1 MEKLYLGVDLH
12 KRSCWVTVL
21 DADGHLLESRKW
33 GTEKWELEEF
43 FGKVRKP
50 AAVAVE
56 ATFNW
61 YYFLNVVEPL
71 GLELHLVHPWKTR
84 AIASARIKH
93 DKLDSRVLAELLRT
107 GFLAEAWIAPPQVRA
122 ERQLLRHRARSV
134 QWATRAKNGVHGVVN
149 RQGIRPPIEALFG
162 AKGRA
167 FLAELNLAEMD
178 RWEVDDHLLR
188 LDVLQGQIAAL
199 DREIRRRGRENP
211 VARALEEIP
220 GIGPFIA
227 LLLVA
232 EIGDIQRFPTAKHL
246 ASYTGL
252 VPSLYASGERRWGG
266 AITKQGSTLLRW
278 ALVQAAHQAARS
290 ARFSAY
296 YQRQRE
302 RLGAAKAIVALAR
315 KLAVISF
322 YRWRAAALRQNAPPA
337 GKSSGVHLGWRMVGT
352 PTQTV

>member
-1 MEKLYLGVDLH
+1 MKKLYLGVDLH

-21 DADGHLLESRKW
+21 DADGHLFESRKL
-33 GTEKWELEEF
+33 GTEKWELLEF
-43 FGKVRKP
+43 FGKVEKP

-61 YYFLNVVEPL
+61 YYFLDLIEPL

-93 DKLDSRVLAELLRT
+93 DKLDSRILAELLRT
-107 GFLAEAWIAPPQVRA
+107 GFLAEAWIAPREVR
-122 ERQLLRHRARSV
+122 EQRQLLRHRARSV

-149 RQGIRPPIEALFG
+149 RQGIRPPLESLFG
-162 AKGRA
+162 PKGRA
-167 FLAELNLAEMD
+167 FLAELDLAKMD
-178 RWEVDDHLLR
+178 RWEVDDQLAR
-188 LDVLQGQIAAL
+188 LDLLEAQIGKL
-199 DREIRRRGRENP
+199 DQEIRRRSRANR
-211 VARALEEIP
+211 VAKALEEIP

-232 EIGDIQRFPTAKHL
+232 EIGDIRRFPTPKHL

-252 VPSLYASGERRWGG
+252 VPSLYASGEHRWGG

-290 ARFSAY
+290 ARFSPY
-296 YQRQRE
+296 YQQQRE
-302 RLGAAKAIVALAR
+302 RLGPGKATVALAR
-315 KLAVISF
+315 KLAVISY
-322 YRWRAAALRQNAPPA
+322 YRWRAAESRPC
-337 GKSSGVHLGWRMVGT
+337 GR
-352 PTQTV
+352 

>member
-1 MEKLYLGVDLH
+1 
-12 KRSCWVTVL
+12 VTVL
-21 DADGHLLESRKW
+21 EADGRLVESRKL
-33 GTEKWELEEF
+33 GTEKWELENY

-107 GFLAEAWIAPPQVRA
+107 GFLAEAWIAPREVRE
-122 ERQLLRHRARSV
+122 ERQLLRHRARTV

-149 RQGIRPPIEALFG
+149 RQGIRPPMESLFG
-162 AKGRA
+162 PKGRA
-167 FLAELNLAEMD
+167 FLAELELTAMD

-188 LDVLQGQIAAL
+188 LDVLKEQIAKL
-199 DREIRRRGRENP
+199 DREIRQRGRDSA
-211 VARALEEIP
+211 VAQALETIP

-232 EIGDIQRFPTAKHL
+232 EIGDIQRFPSAKHL

-252 VPSLYASGERRWGG
+252 VPSLYASGEHRWGG

-322 YRWRAAALRQNAPPA
+322 YRWRAAEAQTHSPPA
-337 GKSSGVHLGWRMVGT
+337 AKSSGVHLGWRMVGAS
-352 PTQTV
+352 TQLSD